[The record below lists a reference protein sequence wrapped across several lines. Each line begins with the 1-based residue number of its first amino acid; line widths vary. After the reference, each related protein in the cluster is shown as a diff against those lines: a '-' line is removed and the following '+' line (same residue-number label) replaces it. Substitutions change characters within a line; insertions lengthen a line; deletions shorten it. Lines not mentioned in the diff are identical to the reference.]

1 MEIPDGDSVLLRA
14 IVSTKDVVMGEAP
27 DDVGEM
33 VVKIVVT
40 SCEELALAGDAEDE
54 VCEAADCV
62 VVDDCA

>member
-1 MEIPDGDSVLLRA
+1 
-14 IVSTKDVVMGEAP
+14 MGEAP